1 MTNGKDYN
9 RGVRDGTTETTLDSL
24 SRSLHELWDK
34 YDVLPCGKLEA
45 EMASLTTSIR
55 WHWLLLIAMLGGY
68 ATIIGMLIKLVA
80 QTADK

>member
-24 SRSLHELWDK
+24 SRSLHEL
-34 YDVLPCGKLEA
+34 
-45 EMASLTTSIR
+45 
-55 WHWLLLIAMLGGY
+55 IAMLGGY